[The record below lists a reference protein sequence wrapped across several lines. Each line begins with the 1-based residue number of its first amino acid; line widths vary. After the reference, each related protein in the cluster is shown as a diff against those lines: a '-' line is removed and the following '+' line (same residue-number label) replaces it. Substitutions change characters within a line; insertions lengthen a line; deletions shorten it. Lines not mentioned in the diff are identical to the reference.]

1 MPTDDAKPTLLPPY
15 RVLDLTDAKG
25 HMAGKVLA
33 AMGADVVKIEP
44 PGGDPA
50 RDIGPFLDGIPH
62 RDRSLNWFAFN
73 PGKRGMTLNLEAE
86 DGRALLKRL
95 VKNADFVL
103 ESFKPGYLDSLG
115 LGYQDLKAIKPDIIL
130 TSITPFGQ
138 DGPHKDYE
146 VSDLIMMGMGGFM
159 AENGYPDSPPIRMSV
174 DQAYTHGGVYGAA
187 ASLTAHVNRAA
198 TGQGQHVDVAIQEAL
213 MLMVDPPVQYWL
225 MEGHEGTN
233 RVGSKMRRGDVQMRL
248 VWRCKDGFAAWRL
261 FTGQPVGRRTHRI
274 IDWAEE
280 DGQHT
285 GLKNTPW
292 ADIDMVTLTQPQ
304 IDEWDVVFQEFFDRH
319 TKAQLVEGALK
330 RGLMLYPV
338 NTIGELVENHHM
350 ADRDYF
356 QEVEH
361 PEVGRS
367 IRYPGPWWKAEA
379 APLRLDRRAPLIGEH
394 NVDIY
399 IDELG
404 LSRHEL
410 SALKASGVV

>member
-1 MPTDDAKPTLLPPY
+1 
-15 RVLDLTDAKG
+15 
-25 HMAGKVLA
+25 
-33 AMGADVVKIEP
+33 
-44 PGGDPA
+44 
-50 RDIGPFLDGIPH
+50 
-62 RDRSLNWFAFN
+62 
-73 PGKRGMTLNLEAE
+73 
-86 DGRALLKRL
+86 
-95 VKNADFVL
+95 
-103 ESFKPGYLDSLG
+103 
-115 LGYQDLKAIKPDIIL
+115 
-130 TSITPFGQ
+130 
-138 DGPHKDYE
+138 
-146 VSDLIMMGMGGFM
+146 
-159 AENGYPDSPPIRMSV
+159 
-174 DQAYTHGGVYGAA
+174 
-187 ASLTAHVNRAA
+187 
-198 TGQGQHVDVAIQEAL
+198 
-213 MLMVDPPVQYWL
+213 
-225 MEGHEGTN
+225 
-233 RVGSKMRRGDVQMRL
+233 
-248 VWRCKDGFAAWRL
+248 
-261 FTGQPVGRRTHRI
+261 
-274 IDWAEE
+274 
-280 DGQHT
+280 
-285 GLKNTPW
+285 
-292 ADIDMVTLTQPQ
+292 MVTLTQPQ